1 MDLTQLIIKNRCN
14 FSKILSALEQFYSE
28 FHIGL
33 KRSKT
38 FKIHQEVNMHNII
51 TRISALSLTL
61 LLLFW
66 NSTLNAEPLKVGQAA
81 PTFELNSQDG
91 KTFNLASRKGQG
103 WTVLYFYPKAGT
115 PGCTTQACAFRDA
128 IEGIRKLNTEVY
140 GISTDEIADLQSFHQ
155 KHKLRFDLLSDPD
168 AKVTEAYDVKMP
180 VIKLAKRWTFIVDP
194 DLMIRSIDDDVDPVI
209 DAQKVTAT
217 LKQLQGIQ

>member
-1 MDLTQLIIKNRCN
+1 
-14 FSKILSALEQFYSE
+14 
-28 FHIGL
+28 
-33 KRSKT
+33 
-38 FKIHQEVNMHNII
+38 MHNII
-51 TRISALSLTL
+51 TRISTLSLALILLLWNSALS
-61 LLLFW
+61 
-66 NSTLNAEPLKVGQAA
+66 AEPLKVGQAA
-81 PTFELNSQDG
+81 PTFELKSQDG

-140 GISTDEIADLQSFHQ
+140 GISTDEIADLQNFHQ

>member
-1 MDLTQLIIKNRCN
+1 
-14 FSKILSALEQFYSE
+14 
-28 FHIGL
+28 
-33 KRSKT
+33 
-38 FKIHQEVNMHNII
+38 V
-51 TRISALSLTL
+51 
-61 LLLFW
+61 
-66 NSTLNAEPLKVGQAA
+66 
-81 PTFELNSQDG
+81 
-91 KTFNLASRKGQG
+91 
-103 WTVLYFYPKAGT
+103 
-115 PGCTTQACAFRDA
+115 
-128 IEGIRKLNTEVY
+128 
-140 GISTDEIADLQSFHQ
+140 DLQSFHL